1 MVLMHFLSFK
11 FQIFIDPSPELDAS
25 KSFELRSMRKTGP
38 VCSVNSNGSMDL
50 SLGITLMVISSEQ
63 AAIYCKG
70 GQEYIHLVFLV
81 TTDRR
86 CGEHTLALT
95 LMQVTGAVN
104 RNSVPSRLYS
114 GYV

>member
-1 MVLMHFLSFK
+1 MHFLSFK
-11 FQIFIDPSPELDAS
+11 FQILMVPSPELDAS

-70 GQEYIHLVFLV
+70 GQLRIRSFGYFFD
-81 TTDRR
+81 TTNRG